1 MRIGL
6 ISPPWLPVPPPKYGG
21 TEAVVDRLARGL
33 ADQGHEVLLF
43 CTGDSTCP
51 VPKAWVF
58 ERAKR
63 AELGQV
69 VVELRHVIGAYDAMI
84 GCDIVHDHSVVGPM
98 YSERFP
104 ELVTVATAH
113 GPFRGDLH
121 DVYRAIGPGVPI
133 IAISHHQAATAGPI
147 PIAAVI
153 HHGVEPQ
160 AFPVG
165 TGSGGYYC
173 WLGRMVSY
181 KGPRE
186 AIEVARRAGVR
197 LLLAGKMEH
206 ENEVEYFH
214 EQIEPLLGGNIEYV
228 GEIGPG
234 ERTAFLG
241 DAVAL
246 LNPITWS
253 EPFGLSMVESLAC
266 GTPVV
271 AFPRGSVPEIIED
284 GVTGL
289 LCENVDEMVA
299 RLPEVARLDRAACR
313 KVVEGHFSADRM
325 IDEHIALYTRLLQG
339 RRGAASPDESVDET
353 GNGWPARPDER
364 YDVADASDIDGS
376 RGAVTSGPYRHGH
389 PVAERDLGDR
399 ELVDASRQLWI
410 EPDPSV
416 GDPRVETQ

>member
-1 MRIGL
+1 
-6 ISPPWLPVPPPKYGG
+6 
-21 TEAVVDRLARGL
+21 
-33 ADQGHEVLLF
+33 
-43 CTGDSTCP
+43 
-51 VPKAWVF
+51 
-58 ERAKR
+58 
-63 AELGQV
+63 
-69 VVELRHVIGAYDAMI
+69 VIGAYDAMI

-104 ELVTVATAH
+104 ELLTVATAH

-165 TGSGGYYC
+165 TGGGGYYC
-173 WLGRMVSY
+173 WLGRMASY

-186 AIEVARRAGVR
+186 AIDVARRAGVP
-197 LLLAGKMEH
+197 LLLAGKIEH
-206 ENEVEYFH
+206 ENEVQYFR
-214 EQIEPLLGGNIEYV
+214 EQVEPLLGGDIDYI
-228 GEIGPG
+228 GEIGP
-234 ERTAFLG
+234 EQRAAFLG

-246 LNPITWS
+246 INPISWS

-271 AFPRGSVPEIIED
+271 AFPRGSAPEIVED
-284 GVTGL
+284 SVTGL

-299 RLPEVARLDRAACR
+299 RLPEVARLDRSACR

-325 IDEHIALYTRLLQG
+325 VDEHIALYTRLLQA
-339 RRGAASPDESVDET
+339 RSMRDDSVLDQP
-353 GNGWPARPDER
+353 GNGWPARSDER
-364 YDVADASDIDGS
+364 GDIADASDVDGS
-376 RGAVTSGPYRHGH
+376 RGAVVSGADGHGH
-389 PVAERDLGDR
+389 AVAQRNLGDGQF
-399 ELVDASRQLWI
+399 VDANRQVRI
-410 EPDPSV
+410 EPDAAV
-416 GDPRVETQ
+416 RDPRVEAQ